1 MNALHDNSQGMVPLI
16 DYDHRLEDFESAV
29 ISGLSGSPKRLPCKF
44 FYDER
49 GSRLFDRICDLDA
62 YYPTR
67 TEIGLLRDN
76 AEHISRLIGPGAHL
90 IELGSGASVKIR
102 VLLDA
107 MPDLAQYTAVDIS
120 RKFLV
125 ESAEALARDYPDLSV
140 LAVCADFTRTF
151 EVPDPGHRPGAQRV
165 AFFPGS
171 TIGNFR
177 PDEALVL
184 LRRIR
189 TLLGSDGGLLI
200 GTDLKKNPD
209 TLYAA
214 YNDTDGITAAFNLN
228 LLNRINAE
236 LDGSFDID
244 GFDHHAPYLEK
255 DGKIEMRLIS
265 KRDQSA
271 SVGRREFFFKAGE
284 YIHTENS
291 YKFTVQQF
299 RKLCARAG
307 FAFRTCWTDPD
318 DLFGVHYLET
328 CGPKGAGGP

>member
-1 MNALHDNSQGMVPLI
+1 MI
-16 DYDHRLEDFESAV
+16 DYDHRVDDFESAV
-29 ISGLSGSPKRLPCKF
+29 ISGLSDSPKSLPCKF

-49 GSRLFDRICDLDA
+49 GSRLFDRICELDA

-67 TEIGLLRDN
+67 TEIGLLKDN
-76 AEHISRLIGPGAHL
+76 AEQISRLIGPGAHL
-90 IELGSGASVKIR
+90 IELGSGASIKIR
-102 VLLDA
+102 MLLDA
-107 MPDLAQYTAVDIS
+107 IPDLAQYTAVDIS
-120 RKFLV
+120 REFLV
-125 ESAEALARDYPDLSV
+125 ESAKALARDYPEVSV
-140 LAVCADFTRTF
+140 LAVCADFTRKF
-151 EVPDPGHRPGAQRV
+151 EVPNPEHRPGAQRV

-171 TIGNFR
+171 TIGNFH
-177 PDEALVL
+177 PEEALAL

-189 TLLGSDGGLLI
+189 TMLGSDGGLLI

-214 YNDTDGITAAFNLN
+214 YNDTDGVTAEFNLN

-271 SVGRREFFFKAGE
+271 SVGPKEFFFKAGE

-291 YKFTVQQF
+291 YKFTIQQF
-299 RKLCARAG
+299 RRLCTRAG
-307 FAFRTCWTDPD
+307 FAFRKCWTDSEN
-318 DLFGVHYLET
+318 LFGLHYLAASA
-328 CGPKGAGGP
+328 PDGAGGP

>member
-1 MNALHDNSQGMVPLI
+1 M
-16 DYDHRLEDFESAV
+16 
-29 ISGLSGSPKRLPCKF
+29 ISGLSDRPKRLPCKF

-49 GSRLFDRICDLDA
+49 GSRLFDRICELDA

-67 TEIGLLRDN
+67 TEIGLLKDN

-90 IELGSGASVKIR
+90 IELGSGASIKIR
-102 VLLDA
+102 MLLDA
-107 MPDLAQYTAVDIS
+107 IPDLAQYTAVDIS
-120 RKFLV
+120 REFLV
-125 ESAEALARDYPDLSV
+125 ESTEALARDYPDVSV

-151 EVPDPGHRPGAQRV
+151 EVPNPEHRPEAQRV

-171 TIGNFR
+171 TIGNFH
-177 PDEALVL
+177 PEEALAL
-184 LRRIR
+184 LQRIR
-189 TLLGSDGGLLI
+189 TMLGSDGGLLI

-214 YNDTDGITAAFNLN
+214 YNDTDGVTAEFNLN

-265 KRDQSA
+265 KRDQRA
-271 SVGRREFFFKAGE
+271 SVGPKEFFFRAGE

-299 RKLCARAG
+299 RRLCARAG
-307 FAFRTCWTDPD
+307 FAFRKCWTDSD
-318 DLFGVHYLET
+318 NLFGLHYLAA
-328 CGPKGAGGP
+328 CVPDGAGGP